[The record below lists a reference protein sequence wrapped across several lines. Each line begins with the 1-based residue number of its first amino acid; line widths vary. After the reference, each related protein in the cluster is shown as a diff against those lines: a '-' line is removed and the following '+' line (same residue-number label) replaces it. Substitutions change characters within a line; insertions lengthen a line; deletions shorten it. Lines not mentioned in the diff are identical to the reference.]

1 MTEAEEPDFESIAE
15 AAKTAATVLLRAE
28 VPFALGGGLAC
39 WARGGPKTEHDV
51 DLFVTPEDA
60 ERALAALADA
70 GYPTERPP
78 EQWLLKA
85 WVDGVLVDLIFDPS
99 GGPVTRDWIERAEPI
114 EFLALRLPA
123 ARLEDVLVTKMS
135 ALSEQEPDFS
145 SVLEIARAL
154 REQIDWAEVRERTDG
169 EPFAK
174 AFMTL
179 VEELDI
185 SS

>member
-1 MTEAEEPDFESIAE
+1 VTDATEPDFQEIAE
-15 AAKTAATVLLRAE
+15 AAKAAATVLLRAE

-60 ERALAALADA
+60 DRALAAFADA

-85 WVDGVLVDLIFDPS
+85 WIDGVLVDLIFDPS
-99 GGPVTRDWIERAEPI
+99 GGPVTSEWIERAEPI

-123 ARLEDVLVTKMS
+123 ARLEDVLVTKVS
-135 ALSEQEPDFS
+135 AISEQDPDFS

-154 REQIDWAEVRERTDG
+154 REQIDWDEVRARTDG

-174 AFMTL
+174 AFFTL
-179 VEELDI
+179 VDELDI
-185 SS
+185 AS